1 MPENK
6 ISAALEQ
13 AAIDEILASINTINT
28 DLPFL
33 VDLNAEDKKTLL
45 K

>member
-13 AAIDEILASINTINT
+13 AAIDEIQASISTINT
-28 DLPFL
+28 TSFY
-33 VDLNAEDKKTLL
+33 VI
-45 K
+45 